1 MEISLLDGVNGFMM
15 SVIDSQIWPFL
26 LGMMAVFY
34 SAMFVA
40 SKRLD
45 FLVQSIAASA
55 AIAIW
60 YTRDSLLMQMG
71 IERPASHGSSGLG
84 VLLALG
90 GVGALFG
97 IAALALNYS
106 ANGSVPSVAKVAEAA
121 KETGLAA
128 AASWIWANMLA
139 VAMPTQARQIAETL
153 RSHIAELQ
161 AIALGDGH
169 PIVAEVTRMLDKD
182 LRDLLVR
189 YKRVEVARRILPGQ
203 ATLGDAEL
211 VNGLV
216 QIEQALVEKRKTL
229 ATAALNDLKVETRFL
244 ELKHG
249 SAEVN

>member
-1 MEISLLDGVNGFMM
+1 MGNSFLDGANGILM
-15 SVIDSQIWPFL
+15 SVLDSEIWPFL

-34 SAMFVA
+34 SAMFVG

-45 FLVQSIAASA
+45 FLVQSIGAAA
-55 AIAIW
+55 MLTIW

-71 IERPASHGSSGLG
+71 IERTASSHSSGLG
-84 VLLALG
+84 VLMALG
-90 GVGALFG
+90 GVGVLVV
-97 IAALALNYS
+97 IVALALNYN
-106 ANGSVPSVAKVAEAA
+106 ANDSVPTVAKVGAAA

-139 VAMPTQARQIAETL
+139 VAVPTQARLIAETL
-153 RSHIAELQ
+153 RNHITELQ
-161 AIALGDGH
+161 ALAVGDDH
-169 PIVAEVTRMLDKD
+169 PIVADVTRMLDKD

-216 QIEQALVEKRKTL
+216 QIEQAMVEKRKTL

-249 SAEVN
+249 NAEVN